1 MITCTFAGHKTLL
14 VSALNQIVDALESI
28 IATENY
34 ICCYVEGMGE
44 FDSQAASA
52 VRILKNKYPKKVIS
66 LTLVLPYM
74 QQKINKYKYY
84 YDSLYDDIIIPQD
97 LIGIHYKRSIT
108 IRNRW
113 MVDHSDYIIAMVWR
127 NYGGAYNTLSYA
139 IKQKKQI
146 IFLKN

>member
-1 MITCTFAGHKTLL
+1 
-14 VSALNQIVDALESI
+14 
-28 IATENY
+28 
-34 ICCYVEGMGE
+34 MGE